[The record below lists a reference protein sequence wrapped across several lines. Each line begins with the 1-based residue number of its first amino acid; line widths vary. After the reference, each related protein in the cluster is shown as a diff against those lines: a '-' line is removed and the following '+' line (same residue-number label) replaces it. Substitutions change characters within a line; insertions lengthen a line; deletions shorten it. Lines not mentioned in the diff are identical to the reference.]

1 MTAEQVFKMAQSEW
15 FGNGDLK
22 DCLLELAGM
31 KAQIEREYER
41 VKQRRAE
48 GIIPCDCDREEAII
62 DRIENGEY

>member
-41 VKQRRAE
+41 IRNKRAE
-48 GIIPCDCDREEAII
+48 GFMPSECDREERII
-62 DRIENGEY
+62 DRIEHGEY